1 MTCPFLFPFP
11 ECQIDEV
18 ANSRSLFRDC
28 YAVNGNALE
37 LSCELL
43 RNLITGFCVVAEA
56 VQRTAT
62 IAEPESEGLSEIEE
76 THLER
81 VLPQLLLVARIGD
94 SPFSFFFLSSFS
106 LFFSLPF
113 LFCPSVSG
121 LIFFFLLPLI

>member
-18 ANSRSLFRDC
+18 
-28 YAVNGNALE
+28 VNGNALE

-43 RNLITGFCVVAEA
+43 RNLITAGSPAVAFA
-56 VQRTAT
+56 FLRFMRTLA
-62 IAEPESEGLSEIEE
+62 
-76 THLER
+76 
-81 VLPQLLLVARIGD
+81 VARIGD

-113 LFCPSVSG
+113 LFCPSVSS